1 MNPKIWGSHAWVFLH
16 SVALNYP
23 KEPTEHD
30 KTRYKAF
37 FTDLRY
43 ILPCGMC
50 QAHYAE
56 NLKKIPIE
64 NALESRST
72 LSRWLVKVHNSV
84 NESTGKPTLS
94 YTQFIRKYEAM
105 YNMETDYKYV
115 ALGIGTVA
123 LAIWYYYK

>member
-1 MNPKIWGSHAWVFLH
+1 MNPKIWGRHAWIFLH

-30 KTRYKAF
+30 KARYRSF
-37 FTDLRY
+37 FTDLRD

-50 QAHYAE
+50 QSHYTE

-72 LSRWLVKVHNSV
+72 LSRWLVEVHNSV
-84 NESTGKPTLS
+84 NQSTGKPLIT
-94 YTQFIRKYEAM
+94 YPQFIKKYEAM
-105 YNMETDYKYV
+105 YSMESKFNKIV
-115 ALGIGTVA
+115 AGIILSAVV
-123 LAIWYYYK
+123 LWYFRK